1 MSTPN
6 ATTTSGS
13 PVAAVLRTVIGLAMM
28 AGGFYLSQHAE
39 EIPFLA
45 FQKALSE
52 KGVPLDLGITTATIG
67 VFLLLLPIIRVFY
80 IKPLEEAILERN
92 TQLERTFSEA
102 EELRAEM
109 ARLRSEYEERIAQT
123 EAEAR
128 AQIQQQI
135 REAQQMR
142 QQLMAEAA
150 ERAEELLARA
160 REDIERE
167 RQKVLAELQ
176 LRVVDLSLS
185 AAEKVVGA
193 SLDDDQNRKLVTEFI
208 QKVEAVG

>member
-6 ATTTSGS
+6 LGARNGS
-13 PVAAVLRTVIGLAMM
+13 PASAVVRTVVGLALM
-28 AGGFYLSQHAE
+28 AGGYYLSLHASEIPWLSFQHA
-39 EIPFLA
+39 L
-45 FQKALSE
+45 E
-52 KGVPLDLGITTATIG
+52 KQGIPLDIGITAATIG
-67 VFLLLLPIIRVFY
+67 VFLILFPVIRFFY
-80 IKPLEEAILERN
+80 IAPLEAAIRERN
-92 TQLERTFSEA
+92 EQLERTFSEA
-102 EELRAEM
+102 EELRSEM

-123 EAEAR
+123 EADAR
-128 AQIQQQI
+128 TQIQQQI

-142 QQLMAEAA
+142 TQLMAEAA
-150 ERAEELLARA
+150 ERAEELLTRA

-193 SLDDDQNRKLVTEFI
+193 NFDSEQNRKLVNEFI
-208 QKVEAVG
+208 EKVEAAG

>member
-6 ATTTSGS
+6 ASAPKGS
-13 PVAAVLRTVIGLAMM
+13 PAVAVVRTVVGLALM
-28 AGGFYLSQHAE
+28 AGGTYLSQHAAD
-39 EIPFLA
+39 IP
-45 FQKALSE
+45 ALSFQHALE
-52 KGVPLDLGITTATIG
+52 KQGIPLDLGITAATIG
-67 VFLLLLPIIRVFY
+67 VFLLLFPIIRFFY
-80 IKPLEEAILERN
+80 IVPLESAIRERN
-92 TQLERTFSEA
+92 EQLERTFSEA
-102 EELRAEM
+102 EELRSEM

-142 QQLMAEAA
+142 TQLMAEAA

-160 REDIERE
+160 REEIERE

-193 SLDDDQNRKLVTEFI
+193 NLDTEQNRKLVSEFI
-208 QKVEAVG
+208 GKVEAAG